1 MTIYEEWLEIIFLSV
16 PSITEVT
23 SAQEGENTESSSV
36 EPPTDLD
43 LSVKNVG
50 QDVEF
55 QLSTSFDETIRVAS
69 QILRMFFTR
78 CVSWY
83 VVYLLLLSGDHN
95 NNWKLNVHFNV
106 LGCTYSTYNILKVL
120 EFYIIVTILVAL
132 W

>member
-1 MTIYEEWLEIIFLSV
+1 MLYFPLVCILILYMRSDSQIVLLSV
-16 PSITEVT
+16 PSITGVA
-23 SAQEGENTESSSV
+23 SAQEGESTDTSSV

-78 CVSWY
+78 YVSWCIVFFCFY
-83 VVYLLLLSGDHN
+83 LVV
-95 NNWKLNVHFNV
+95 
-106 LGCTYSTYNILKVL
+106 
-120 EFYIIVTILVAL
+120 IIKF
-132 W
+132 